1 MTPYPEGFRWLHSSL
16 EAHARMQAQPD
27 PTAPPVWEPT
37 VITATVFLAVEP
49 GTVADIRPYSS
60 SKFVFRP
67 TRVLLRFTDGELK
80 RMRVSG
86 PRVLKSG
93 ALSDRMEHDYQL
105 WESEIEARRARDE
118 EYLAQWART
127 ELDLDPIFA
136 AVEAYLANHPL
147 PVLALAEDVR

>member
-49 GTVADIRPYSS
+49 GTMPDIRPYSS
-60 SKFVFRP
+60 AKIVFRP
-67 TRVLLRFTDGELK
+67 TRVLLRFTDGVLK
-80 RMRVSG
+80 RIRLSG

-105 WESEIEARRARDE
+105 WESEIEARRTDATGLGPGLFPAID
-118 EYLAQWART
+118 
-127 ELDLDPIFA
+127 
-136 AVEAYLANHPL
+136 AYLANHPL